1 MVSDNRDIT
10 EKLLDPRYDDVLA
23 LRREAFDEIYR
34 LRWRLQAL
42 LDQAVL
48 VRDSA
53 TYVKDEHCH
62 AVTKTMWIGFCTAI
76 KAAQKNKKR

>member
-1 MVSDNRDIT
+1 MSDNRDIT

-23 LRREAFDEIYR
+23 LRREALDEIYR
-34 LRWRLQAL
+34 LRWRLQSL

-53 TYVKDEHCH
+53 TYVKDNHYH

>member
-1 MVSDNRDIT
+1 MSDNRDIT
-10 EKLLDPRYDDVLA
+10 EKLLDPRYDV
-23 LRREAFDEIYR
+23 RREAFDEIYR
-34 LRWRLQAL
+34 LRWRLQSL

-48 VRDSA
+48 VRNSA
-53 TYVKDEHCH
+53 TYVKDNHYY